1 MGQPWA
7 ITNRSAAGAPASA
20 SQAAPASAGPAA
32 NQQGLQVR
40 LRALQCS
47 IQSVAAGTD
56 QLVVR
61 DGASG
66 VGAIIWQTDIQVG
79 IGQFAMVNLP
89 DLDIRATPGNALTVE
104 FVAGVASDREAV
116 NAQGDFVPYGY
127 PMGMP

>member
-1 MGQPWA
+1 MGQPWT

-20 SQAAPASAGPAA
+20 SQAAAAQAVPAGA
-32 NQQGLQVR
+32 QVR
-40 LRALQCS
+40 LRSLQCS

-66 VGAIIWQTDIQVG
+66 VGAILWQTDIQVA
-79 IGQFAMVNLP
+79 IGQFAMVQITG
-89 DLDIRATPGNALTVE
+89 LDIRATPGNALTVE
-104 FVAGVASDREAV
+104 FVAGIASNREAV